1 MNARHT
7 TKSSFIRG
15 FGALFALSL
24 ATACQPD
31 WDDTEPVPEPPP
43 AQLSLR
49 MERGAG
55 SPRFSW
61 EGGKLHR
68 FEVIECSEP
77 SKQEEVETCSCS
89 GHLVWGLG
97 AADSEPFHEV
107 ALEQPFIESPV
118 EYDVRPASDRK
129 GYDARPLVAGRT
141 YLARAVQVGPC
152 PENAENCQRMT
163 ALGCQRFVW

>member
-1 MNARHT
+1 MNARHK

-15 FGALFALSL
+15 SGALLALSL

-31 WDDTEPVPEPPP
+31 IAFDGDTEI
-43 AQLSLR
+43 AQLPLR
-49 MERGAG
+49 MERGTD

-77 SKQEEVETCSCS
+77 STLEKAETCSCS

-97 AADSEPFHEV
+97 AAESEPFHEV
-107 ALEQPFIESPV
+107 ALEQPFIESPI
-118 EYDVRPASDRK
+118 EYGVRPASDRK
-129 GYDARPLVAGRT
+129 GHDARPLVAGRT
-141 YLARAVQVGPC
+141 YLATAMQVGPC
-152 PENAENCQRMT
+152 AKDAENCQQMT